1 MPTVSEAVVGMVLE
15 RLVVEHGAVAQVE
28 VVMGQAEHPFPM
40 GSRER
45 AENVALGPD
54 VFRPGI
60 PEGVGGCPVFGT
72 ERAGEASLHLV

>member
-1 MPTVSEAVVGMVLE
+1 
-15 RLVVEHGAVAQVE
+15 
-28 VVMGQAEHPFPM
+28 M